1 MAKLSIINKRM
12 RFSCSQQWIRQN
24 TYQLGEDALV
34 EGSLGLT
41 AGIVF
46 LVVLLQALVVSLPF
60 LFAVLPQLG
69 NPSNKDEKLKSVRPR
84 LCNYWLKHNPFA

>member
-1 MAKLSIINKRM
+1 MIYAWKKTSAV
-12 RFSCSQQWIRQN
+12 IRTEIRG
-24 TYQLGEDALV
+24 TYQLGKDALV
-34 EGSLGLT
+34 ESSLGLT

-69 NPSNKDEKLKSVRPR
+69 NPNLI
-84 LCNYWLKHNPFA
+84 

>member
-1 MAKLSIINKRM
+1 M
-12 RFSCSQQWIRQN
+12 RNNGRKED
-24 TYQLGEDALV
+24 TYQLREDALV

-69 NPSNKDEKLKSVRPR
+69 DPSHNRKKIMKTVRTS
-84 LCNYWLKHNPFA
+84 LDHF